1 MLAWSLPRCGRT
13 YLRVAAGLFAGSGPR
28 GSLRYCPVMGMT
40 VELAGPLRLVH
51 GDPTGVE
58 VVVGSPKERRLL
70 ALLAVNRSRSVS
82 TDMIVEALWGDRPP
96 RQPAQNVAS
105 LVSRLR
111 AALGSEV
118 ILGSQGVY
126 QLGGPPAVQ
135 VDIDQA
141 AQFVATAAQRLA
153 EGFPALAGT
162 AAARALAML
171 GNGLALAGEPD
182 ADWVQAVRGASAQLV
197 RSARHAAAAAAL
209 ETGEFEVA
217 RAAAADAVEAD
228 HFDEIACRLLMTAH
242 HLAGEPAKAVEAYQR
257 LRTELA
263 DELGVDPASQTGE
276 VYLTVLR
283 GEPPKLNRVAA
294 PGPSTDAQLV
304 GRATELHRTTAAWA
318 AANRGEPGVLLLI
331 GEAGIGKTRLA
342 AEAAATAE
350 STGGVVLSAR
360 CYAAE
365 RSLFLQPFVDALAG
379 PLASLPPDRLRSL
392 AGGRRATLAGLIP
405 TVAETLG
412 GFSATDQRRPDGE
425 LRQAYEAVTL
435 VLRGLATTRPVLV
448 VVDDLHNAGT
458 ATVGLLHYLARHAG
472 TARLLILATLRT
484 EEGAETAA
492 LLAPVTGRIEVGP
505 LDAVAVARLAV
516 QAGQGDVADAI
527 MARTRGH
534 PLFVVETLRGLVSGA
549 PGIPESLRAAVLA
562 RLGRAG
568 VDIEELLRAGS
579 VLGATLDPAAVASL
593 LELTQIEAARRC
605 ERAAETRLL
614 VAVGRAYE
622 FANDLVQ
629 EVLYATTPM
638 PSRQLYHRRAADLP
652 SNTPEVVARH
662 AAAIEDWPRA
672 ARAYLLAGEQA
683 ARRGAVGDA
692 EVLLSHALGA
702 AERTGELALVGR
714 VRVARARARE
724 ALECYQSALADLQ
737 VAVSAARQAGD
748 RRLEMVALRE
758 LGGDVPLS
766 FGVTIEDCV
775 ANLRAGLRIAESLG
789 DRAAE
794 ADLLAR
800 LAVVAS
806 HRLSFTEALDC
817 GRRAAAAGRA
827 AGDERALLLGL
838 DGAKTALAYLGELAE
853 LTEVVTELEPLARR
867 QGDLFR
873 LHWAVFEGAFPAI
886 ASADWKRA
894 RAGIEEAIEMSV
906 QSGYVGHE
914 PWLVAH
920 LGWVARLQGQHDE
933 STALGRRA
941 VALSGRTA
949 HRWWQPTAQALLAT
963 TLIEAGGTAEAI
975 ALLNDAVAQ
984 LGPDG
989 NEAHRLRCF
998 AALAQATNSRAVLD
1012 VADELLSG
1020 IVAPPGSAWL
1030 LGTDAYLSVARA
1042 WLHHDRPERA
1052 RAVIAP
1058 LIHAARRQRWLPTLA
1073 SSALVE
1079 GEAAAALGDRAG
1091 AHDAYAQALDLAT
1104 RHAMVRV
1111 EQDARTA
1118 LLALEQV
1125 GGRPATP

>member
-1 MLAWSLPRCGRT
+1 
-13 YLRVAAGLFAGSGPR
+13 
-28 GSLRYCPVMGMT
+28 MGVT
-40 VELAGPLRLVH
+40 VELAGPLRIVH

-70 ALLAVNRSRSVS
+70 ALLAVHRSRPVS
-82 TDMIVEALWGDRPP
+82 TDMIVEALWGERPP
-96 RQPAQNVAS
+96 RRPAQNVAS

-118 ILGSQGVY
+118 ILGSQGAY
-126 QLGGPPAVQ
+126 QLGGPPAVR
-135 VDIDQA
+135 VDLDQA
-141 AQFVATAAQRLA
+141 AQFVSTAVQRLA
-153 EGFPALAGT
+153 EGSPALAGT
-162 AAARALAML
+162 AAARALALL
-171 GNGLALAGEPD
+171 GDGLALAGAPD
-182 ADWVQAVRGASAQLV
+182 ADWVQAARVASTQLV
-197 RSARHAAAAAAL
+197 RAARHAAAAAAL
-209 ETGEFEVA
+209 GTGEFEVA
-217 RAAAADAVEAD
+217 RAAAAAAVDAD

-242 HLAGEPAKAVEAYQR
+242 QLAGDPARAVAVYQR

-263 DELGVDPASQTGE
+263 DELGVDPAPQTGE
-276 VYLTVLR
+276 VFLSVLR
-283 GEPPKLNRVAA
+283 GAPPEAHHAVV
-294 PGPSTDAQLV
+294 PGPPTTDAQLV
-304 GRATELHRTTAAWA
+304 GRANELHRTTAAWA
-318 AANRGEPGVLLLI
+318 AASRGEPGVLLLI

-342 AEAAATAE
+342 TEAAATAE

-392 AGGRRATLAGLIP
+392 AGACRATLAGLIP
-405 TVAETLG
+405 AVAETLG
-412 GFSATDQRRPDGE
+412 GVSATDRRRPDAE
-425 LRQAYEAVTL
+425 LRQAYEAITL
-435 VLRGLATTRPVLV
+435 VLRGLATNRPVLV

-484 EEGAETAA
+484 EEGAEAAA
-492 LLAPVTGRIEVGP
+492 LLAPVTERIEVGP

-516 QAGQGDVADAI
+516 QAGQGGVAEAI

-534 PLFVVETLRGLVSGA
+534 PLFVVETLRGLASGE

-568 VDIEELLRAGS
+568 DDIEELLRAGS
-579 VLGATLDPAAVASL
+579 VLGATLDPTAVAGL

-605 ERAAETRLL
+605 ERAAASRLL

-672 ARAYLLAGEQA
+672 ARAALLAGEQA

-714 VRVARARARE
+714 VLVARARARE
-724 ALECYQSALADLQ
+724 ALERYPAALVDLQ

-758 LGGDVPLS
+758 LGGDVPLA
-766 FGVTIEDCV
+766 FGVSIEDCV
-775 ANLRAGLRIAESLG
+775 GSLRAGLRIAESLG

-817 GRRAAAAGRA
+817 GRRAATAGRA

-853 LTEVVTELEPLARR
+853 LTEVVAELEPLARR

-873 LHWAVFEGAFPAI
+873 LHWAVFEGTFPAI
-886 ASADWKRA
+886 ASADWERA

-920 LGWVARLQGQHDE
+920 LGWVARLQGRYDE
-933 STALGRRA
+933 SAALGRRA

-949 HRWWQPTAQALLAT
+949 HRWWQPTAHALLAT
-963 TLIEAGGTAEAI
+963 TLIESGETAEAV
-975 ALLNDAVAQ
+975 ALLNDAVAH

-989 NEAHRLRCF
+989 NEAHRLRCL
-998 AALAQATNSRAVLD
+998 AALAQATNSRSVLD
-1012 VADELLSG
+1012 EADELLSG
-1020 IVAPPGSAWL
+1020 VVAPPCSAWL

-1042 WLHHDRPERA
+1042 WLHHGRPDRA
-1052 RAVIAP
+1052 HAVIAP
-1058 LIHAARRQRWLPTLA
+1058 LIRAAGRQRWLPTLA
-1073 SSALVE
+1073 STALVE

-1091 AHDAYAQALDLAT
+1091 AQDAYARALDLAT

-1118 LLALEQV
+1118 LLALGQV
-1125 GGRPATP
+1125 GGRSATP